1 MANFIGVTASSGA
14 KIKAGKKE
22 EVEKLIAEYPTMME
36 DGHIELDAQ
45 GHIHIYGYD
54 WLQITKKDTED
65 YEDYTDEFLT
75 RLAPL
80 LAEKLIIHCVG
91 NEKCRFPLSALCIE
105 VNPTGKQAVVFT
117 HPMKY
122 E

>member
-36 DGHIELDAQ
+36 DGCIELDAQ

-54 WLQITKKDTED
+54 WLNITKKGDED
-65 YEDYTDEFLT
+65 YNDYTEEFLV

-91 NEKCRFPLSALCIE
+91 NEKCRFPLASMCIE
-105 VNPTGKQAVVFT
+105 VNPKGKKARGAWEV
-117 HPMKY
+117 Y